1 MFVEKLF
8 EPQKTV
14 PSKQIAARVV
24 GFSDFQFGCE
34 QINACL
40 YGKAGNLWRAAASL
54 DGEPNQI

>member
-1 MFVEKLF
+1 LNHK
-8 EPQKTV
+8 KTV

>member
-1 MFVEKLF
+1 LYESYLKH
-8 EPQKTV
+8 KKIV
-14 PSKQIAARVV
+14 PYEQIATRVV

-54 DGEPNQI
+54 DDESSQI